1 VWSSADLKGRTISW
15 VLQRTKTIFINMI
28 RLQDLLLER
37 LTYGITIVKRIA
49 QSMGETV
56 TEELGKGANG
66 IAYATES
73 GRVLKI
79 TADTAEVALA
89 TRLRVKRLYKHI
101 VNVYDVRKLPES
113 YNREWG
119 GTASSYVIIQ
129 DLVEPLS
136 DNHRRI
142 WNETRWTYMDPKVS
156 DTEFRQRVHELIAAD
171 YKIQPDNEF
180 IQRIMPQRR
189 GLMRD
194 FSELRIDK
202 TEAHGANMGWNRH
215 GSLVHYDAWQY
226 AHYTKVSADARE
238 RNKRYNN
245 SPAINRTPYA
255 KGLGPDVDV

>member
-1 VWSSADLKGRTISW
+1 
-15 VLQRTKTIFINMI
+15 MI
-28 RLQDLLLER
+28 RLKDLLYER

-89 TRLRVKRLYKHI
+89 TRLRTKRLYKHI

-129 DLVEPLS
+129 DRVEPL
-136 DNHRRI
+136 DENHRHI
-142 WNETRWTYMDPKVS
+142 WNQIRAVYLDLSIS
-156 DTEFRQRVHELIAAD
+156 DTEFHRRVPKLVANSFKAT
-171 YKIQPDNEF
+171 PDDTF
-180 IQRIMPQRR
+180 INRIMPQRR
-189 GLMRD
+189 GVARD

-202 TEAHGANMGWNRH
+202 LEAHGNNMGWNRH
-215 GSLVHYDAWQY
+215 GSLVHFDAWQY

>member
-15 VLQRTKTIFINMI
+15 ALQRTKTIFINMI

-89 TRLRVKRLYKHI
+89 TRLRTKRLYKHI

-129 DLVEPLS
+129 DLVEPLEE
-136 DNHRRI
+136 NHRYI
-142 WNETRWTYMDPKVS
+142 WNKIRPEYLDASIS
-156 DTEFRQRVHELIAAD
+156 DSEFRRNISQLLANSIKATPDAA
-171 YKIQPDNEF
+171 F
-180 IQRIMPQRR
+180 IDRIMPQRR
-189 GLMRD
+189 GVSRD
-194 FSELRIDK
+194 FSELRIDVS
-202 TEAHGANMGWNRH
+202 EAHGNNMGWNRH
-215 GSLVHYDAWQY
+215 GSLVHFDAWQH
-226 AHYTKVSADARE
+226 AHYTKVSPYARE
-238 RNKRYNN
+238 LNKQQNRKGPINQTLYN
-245 SPAINRTPYA
+245 R
-255 KGLGPDVDV
+255 GLGPDVDV